1 LEKNNERTGTDLRR
15 SDEMAILKNRQKER
29 IKSSS
34 EHEHQK
40 DRRKETQQNLRLG
53 EDMIFLVLA
62 GPPFPRHTT
71 RRRPYQDELLLNP
84 LIDPTNKL
92 GQET

>member
-40 DRRKETQQNLRLG
+40 IGVKRHYKIYDWGRTLYFWSWLGPRSPGTLHGAGHIETNS
-53 EDMIFLVLA
+53 FS
-62 GPPFPRHTT
+62 T
-71 RRRPYQDELLLNP
+71 P